1 MPVAVRAY
9 RRSDFSWTCLTL
21 SFQTE
26 INATHQRS
34 VQESF
39 GSKIVRVSEE
49 SRKLPVALEFREPTQ
64 RWKMP
69 RYYGFRKNRKQLSTE
84 YSREPIGRNSGS
96 FNRFSNRYRVGQGSS
111 IATYFSAHFSDASSS
126 LILKSRRGSSVHAAR
141 SIFNV
146 RHRGGPWFAITTF
159 DERVPLVGILYT
171 YYDQI
176 SSGPL

>member
-1 MPVAVRAY
+1 MNRRSRVYLRRNDVLNARRRQSY

-49 SRKLPVALEFREPTQ
+49 TRKLPVALEFREPTQ

-69 RYYGFRKNRKQLSTE
+69 RYYGFRKNRKQLK
-84 YSREPIGRNSGS
+84 
-96 FNRFSNRYRVGQGSS
+96 
-111 IATYFSAHFSDASSS
+111 H
-126 LILKSRRGSSVHAAR
+126 
-141 SIFNV
+141 
-146 RHRGGPWFAITTF
+146 
-159 DERVPLVGILYT
+159 
-171 YYDQI
+171 
-176 SSGPL
+176 